1 MAGTESR
8 YLLKLLLILI
18 KIPSQSEI
26 NIGEI
31 ERRPGRSS
39 IPYVAPFA
47 LLAMFTC
54 IDLFYHMSR
63 LLTYPIKTV
72 LVAASL
78 LYFWDAYK
86 QEIRFSFSWLAVI
99 SGVVVFLIWVLPEGL
114 YPQIGH
120 CEFNPYELVSG
131 YTVYL
136 VIAFRLL
143 GASLVVPLAEEL
155 FWRSFALRFLIK
167 SDFKSVPLGQFSW
180 FSFIFISLLF
190 GFEHHRWL
198 VGIIAGM
205 VYAGVL
211 YRSKNLFVRIL
222 SHATTNFLLGL
233 FVLSSHQWSF

>member
-1 MAGTESR
+1 M
-8 YLLKLLLILI
+8 I

-86 QEIRFSFSWLAVI
+86 QEIQFSFSWLAVI
-99 SGVVVFLIWVLPEGL
+99 SGVVVFLMKPGL
-114 YPQIGH
+114 
-120 CEFNPYELVSG
+120 
-131 YTVYL
+131 
-136 VIAFRLL
+136 
-143 GASLVVPLAEEL
+143 
-155 FWRSFALRFLIK
+155 
-167 SDFKSVPLGQFSW
+167 FKSK
-180 FSFIFISLLF
+180 
-190 GFEHHRWL
+190 E
-198 VGIIAGM
+198 
-205 VYAGVL
+205 
-211 YRSKNLFVRIL
+211 K
-222 SHATTNFLLGL
+222 
-233 FVLSSHQWSF
+233 